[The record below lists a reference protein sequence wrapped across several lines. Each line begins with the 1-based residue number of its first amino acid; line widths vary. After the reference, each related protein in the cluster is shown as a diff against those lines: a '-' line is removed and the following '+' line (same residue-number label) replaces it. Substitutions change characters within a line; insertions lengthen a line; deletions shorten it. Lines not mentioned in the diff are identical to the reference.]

1 MDSLG
6 LLAAAVAV
14 AVFPGGLFTAVVAW
28 TAAATGRLPV
38 AHARW
43 PAPTVGGLIMLVAA
57 CSQVPLP
64 GTPATTLPDRGG
76 APANLLAVLVL
87 LGAGVAL
94 VVASTWRPS
103 QVVAAIAAG
112 LPPLVI
118 GAASATFAFPVLAGL
133 PGRDLEAARVAAAA
147 ALLLAAPHLAL
158 PADIALPRV
167 ARATVLAGALL
178 VAAGLAVPATLG
190 SLPGIAVAA
199 IVIGAAA
206 AYGAVLAVAGRR
218 LSSPVLPALA
228 TIAAATS
235 ITIAILAS
243 RT

>member
-6 LLAAAVAV
+6 LLDAAVAV
-14 AVFPGGLFTAVVAW
+14 AVFPGGAFTALVAW
-28 TAAATGRLPV
+28 TAAGSGRLPM

-43 PAPTVGGLIMLVAA
+43 PAPAVGGLVMLVVA

-64 GTPATTLPDRGG
+64 GTPAATLPDRGG
-76 APANLLAVLVL
+76 APANLLGVLVL
-87 LGAGVAL
+87 LGAGVGL
-94 VVASTWRPS
+94 VAAATWRPS

-112 LPPLVI
+112 LPPLII

-158 PADIALPRV
+158 PGDIALPRV

-178 VAAGLAVPATLG
+178 VAAGLTVPATLG
-190 SLPGIAVAA
+190 SLPGIAVAG
-199 IVIGAAA
+199 IVVAAA
-206 AYGAVLAVAGRR
+206 AVYGAILALAGRR
-218 LSSPVLPALA
+218 LSSPVLPCLA

-235 ITIAILAS
+235 ITIAILAT